1 MRINA
6 SILQLLLAVLMIM
19 AHCLP
24 VNAQSVPVDSQSTY
38 WKLKYLLLIQKERD
52 VRQEEDAL
60 VKKAAEEYADY
71 IGNNRLQAEI
81 EANETQLAKTR
92 AERLRAEAEKAKIE
106 ASRHEAES
114 KRLQLEAEHEKNQA
128 NAKALRMEAEQK
140 ERLAENAKRE
150 ALKETT
156 EARIL
161 REQREAQR
169 RRVIITTIGLATL
182 IMAIIIIFL
191 MARSKRLR
199 KNYEKTARLNAELQA
214 KKEEA
219 LETDKVK
226 EAFIRNM
233 SQELRTPLQTVL
245 GMAQVLCDPT
255 IETTEE
261 EQMEYGEEIMNNIN
275 FLIASIDDILNVSD
289 IQSGNFSVTPTTN
302 DIAAI
307 CNSTAANV
315 SQFIPP
321 SVNLELQVDLPEG
334 FKCVVDPRRTQQVL
348 MTYINNAA
356 KHDVEGTITL
366 RASLDGRPNHLTF
379 AVTDPSRIQDSE
391 RVKHLF
397 EKKDGHHN
405 VALYLCAAIA
415 EKMNGHAW
423 YDETYTQGS
432 RFCFDIPLNLKD
444 AIHSN

>member
-6 SILQLLLAVLMIM
+6 SILQFLLVVLLTM
-19 AHCLP
+19 ACGLP
-24 VNAQSVPVDSQSTY
+24 ARGQTVPVDSQETY
-38 WKLKYLLLIQKERD
+38 WKLKYLQLKQKERD

-60 VKKAAEEYADY
+60 VKKAAEEYAEY
-71 IGNNRLQAEI
+71 IGNNRLQKEI

-92 AERLRAEAEKAKIE
+92 DERLKAEAEKAKIE

-128 NAKALRMEAEQK
+128 NAKALRLEAEQQ
-140 ERLAENAKRE
+140 ERLAENANRE
-150 ALKETT
+150 RIKATT

-321 SVNLELQVDLPEG
+321 SVNLELQIDLPEG
-334 FKCVVDPRRTQQVL
+334 FKCVVDPRRTL
-348 MTYINNAA
+348 
-356 KHDVEGTITL
+356 
-366 RASLDGRPNHLTF
+366 
-379 AVTDPSRIQDSE
+379 
-391 RVKHLF
+391 
-397 EKKDGHHN
+397 
-405 VALYLCAAIA
+405 
-415 EKMNGHAW
+415 
-423 YDETYTQGS
+423 
-432 RFCFDIPLNLKD
+432 
-444 AIHSN
+444 